1 MNGFSALLTIFDN
14 GMKKRTQIQW
24 TLYWESR
31 KKENDNNNNKEMKK
45 SRASIKELRILESHM
60 CANLTHLHAPA
71 NSIRFYSK
79 SCFVPIFKRFFP
91 LKANVQMDEGVRA
104 KRSGYLWWMCQKIY
118 LTKCILMQF
127 TRFATKAKR
136 RIHWHLI
143 LVKVNFPISHMHSHK
158 CTWIGNANAHANQM
172 DPDKFFLLSFLM
184 KMPKFGMF

>member
-1 MNGFSALLTIFDN
+1 MKKMNGFSALLTIFDN

-24 TLYWESR
+24 ILYWESR

-91 LKANVQMDEGVRA
+91 LKANVQRTKVSERREVDTCDECVKKSIWQSA
-104 KRSGYLWWMCQKIY
+104 YLCNSLDLQQKQ
-118 LTKCILMQF
+118 KEE
-127 TRFATKAKR
+127 
-136 RIHWHLI
+136 
-143 LVKVNFPISHMHSHK
+143 S
-158 CTWIGNANAHANQM
+158 IGIWYW
-172 DPDKFFLLSFLM
+172 
-184 KMPKFGMF
+184 